1 MKSNM
6 FALSLAIALL
16 LVIQDIS
23 ALKKSSS
30 EDKPRPVISE
40 KNTPKNN
47 DPKGKADKLNKQIDS
62 LGKMAEASKEVK
74 KDPKAKENKDGPIN
88 ENIIVDKFPWK
99 VTKCNQIVMTD
110 CEHIT
115 DLREYRNRS
124 KAFCTLT
131 IYDVNIFKEKDAKTL
146 IHNVPWY
153 QTKFMPRQLKGAK
166 GCLIIDGG
174 SVSADMT
181 LCFKKPE
188 ESAAM
193 MKVIQD
199 FEKCRTGD
207 NLKPIPEAEKVR
219 LQKTCGESSLKKKD
233 PLKDYKM
240 NIDIRAGNKWD
251 ADRERYFQP
260 SPIFVPGTVPPKTE
274 EELKRE
280 EELKKRRKK

>member
-1 MKSNM
+1 MKSNI
-6 FALSLAIALL
+6 FALSLVIALL
-16 LVIQDIS
+16 LVIRDIS
-23 ALKKSSS
+23 SNTITKTSS
-30 EDKPRPVISE
+30 EDKPRPIISA

-47 DPKGKADKLNKQIDS
+47 DPKGKADKVNKQIDS
-62 LGKMAEASKEVK
+62 VGKLAEPPKDIK
-74 KDPKAKENKDGPIN
+74 KDPKAKENKEGPLN
-88 ENIIVDKFPWK
+88 ENVILDKFPWK

-131 IYDVNIFKEKDAKTL
+131 IYDVSIFKEKDAKTL

-153 QTKFMPRQLKGAK
+153 QTKFMPKKLKGAK
-166 GCLIIDGG
+166 GCLVVDGG
-174 SVSADMT
+174 NVSADMT
-181 LCFKKPE
+181 ICFKKPE
-188 ESAAM
+188 EAVAM

-199 FEKCRTGD
+199 FERCRTGD

-233 PLKDYKM
+233 QLKDFKM
-240 NIDIRAGNKWD
+240 KIDIRPDNKWD

-260 SPIFVPGTVPPKTE
+260 SPILVPGTLPPKTE
-274 EELKRE
+274 EELKKE
-280 EELKKRRKK
+280 KALQKK